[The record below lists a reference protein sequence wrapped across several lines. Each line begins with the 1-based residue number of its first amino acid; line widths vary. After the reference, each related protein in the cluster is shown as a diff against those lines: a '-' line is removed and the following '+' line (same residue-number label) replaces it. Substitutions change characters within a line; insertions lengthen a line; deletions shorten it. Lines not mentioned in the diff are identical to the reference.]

1 MASGGSASAKRSRWL
16 GVQAAGPTLTRSR
29 PCGYLHRVSEVAD
42 RYARVAEGFRSRLA
56 AVPAGR
62 WHSPSPCEGW
72 AARDVVVHS
81 SSVHRNVAAMLSPPA
96 GQTPPADADPAS
108 AWRSASAAVAE
119 ALADPE
125 RAATEVKSRV
135 GVMTFE
141 QMVGTLLCAD
151 TLVHTWDLARATGLD
166 ERLDPEAVVVAH
178 RFLLPRGDQMRVPGG
193 FGPAVVPPPGSD
205 EQTRF
210 LCFTGRRV

>member
-1 MASGGSASAKRSRWL
+1 M
-16 GVQAAGPTLTRSR
+16 
-29 PCGYLHRVSEVAD
+29 
-42 RYARVAEGFRSRLA
+42 A
-56 AVPAGR
+56 AVPTGR
-62 WHSPSPCEGW
+62 WHSPSPREGW

-81 SSVHRNVAAMLSPPA
+81 TSVHRNVAAMLSPPA
-96 GQTPPADADPAS
+96 GQTPPAD
-108 AWRSASAAVAE
+108 
-119 ALADPE
+119 PE

-141 QMVGTLLCAD
+141 RMVGTLLCAD
-151 TLVHTWDLARATGLD
+151 TMVHTWDLARATGLD

-193 FGPAVVPPPGSD
+193 FGPAVVPPPGSN
-205 EQTRF
+205 ERTRF

>member
-1 MASGGSASAKRSRWL
+1 
-16 GVQAAGPTLTRSR
+16 
-29 PCGYLHRVSEVAD
+29 
-42 RYARVAEGFRSRLA
+42 
-56 AVPAGR
+56 
-62 WHSPSPCEGW
+62 
-72 AARDVVVHS
+72 
-81 SSVHRNVAAMLSPPA
+81 
-96 GQTPPADADPAS
+96 ADPAS

-125 RAATEVKSRV
+125 RAATEVKSRA

-166 ERLDPEAVVVAH
+166 ERLDPEAVAVAH

-193 FGPAVVPPPGSD
+193 FGPAVEPPPGAD
-205 EQTRF
+205 DQTRF